1 MNGAQDLGGQ
11 HGFGPV
17 EPEQNEPVFHAD
29 WERTAL
35 AITVLM
41 GPVGGWNID
50 QSRSARESLPPATYL
65 SSSYYEIWIAAL
77 CRLLIERGL
86 ATAQELQSGV
96 PATPR
101 APIPAAIAATDV
113 GQMLARGAP
122 SARPLA
128 SEPRFAVGDEVRTRV
143 MNPVGHTR
151 LPRYA
156 RGRRG
161 VVARVHG
168 AHVYP
173 DSHAA
178 GDGENPQWLY
188 TVRFDAHAIW
198 GPDTSAHRIHVD
210 CWEPYLE
217 PA

>member
-17 EPEQNEPVFHAD
+17 APETDEPVFHAE
-29 WERTAL
+29 WEKTAL

-41 GPVGGWNID
+41 GPIGGWNID

-65 SSSYYEIWIAAL
+65 SISYYEIWIAAL
-77 CRLLIERGL
+77 ARLLVERGL
-86 ATAQELQSGV
+86 ATADELVSGM
-96 PATPR
+96 PLAPR
-101 APIPAAIAATDV
+101 LPIAAAIGPADV
-113 GQMLARGAP
+113 TPMLARGAP
-122 SARPLA
+122 TQREVSR
-128 SEPRFAVGDEVRTRV
+128 EPRFAVGDWVRTRV
-143 MNPVGHTR
+143 MNPAGHTR

-161 VVARVHG
+161 VIARVHG

-173 DSHAA
+173 DSNASGA
-178 GDGENPQWLY
+178 GEDPQWLY
-188 TVRFDAHAIW
+188 TVRFDSHAMW
-198 GPDTSAHRIHVD
+198 GGDTTAHRVHVD